1 MMDNNRRCEALS
13 LIYFVKVHE
22 EMKNLNT
29 YNKIT
34 KLIEDSVLPVGMSV
48 EDAAKWIHN
57 FIVQAIRAEVE
68 RHQQEPYNSTSLE
81 TTDAV
86 RQ

>member
-1 MMDNNRRCEALS
+1 MDNNRKCEAHG
-13 LIYFVKVHE
+13 LIYLIKVE
-22 EMKNLNT
+22 REMGTLGTFSKV
-29 YNKIT
+29 T
-34 KLIEDSVLPVGMSV
+34 KLVEDNILPIGMPV
-48 EDAAKWIHN
+48 KDAAKWMHN
-57 FIVQAIRAEVE
+57 FIIQAIRAEVE